1 MVTHTC
7 TNCLSLALSPY
18 PPPPLKFVQQLW
30 RTQHNRVWFHSISRQ
45 PETSSHTPMTRSS
58 PWTLPSVNKARD
70 WLTSIHR
77 VPKDPGNVKPRTRP
91 CTDTGPWDWNG
102 PPYPTP
108 SALTCPTGQ
117 APVLPWEPTPHA
129 VLHNTR
135 YSYHMLC
142 TMLSSIRYATAHM
155 RCYTL
160 TTGIMQDYTPC
171 TTISCYYYYMHC
183 YKLKALIHAMLHAML
198 QATRHI
204 HRCKSEKERR
214 HFCFLI
220 WTFLALAQHSLA
232 QHNHMMN

>member
-1 MVTHTC
+1 MLCYTIRDIAITC
-7 TNCLSLALSPY
+7 YARCYRL
-18 PPPPLKFVQQLW
+18 VQQGV
-30 RTQHNRVWFHSISRQ
+30 TAHVSCSI
-45 PETSSHTPMTRSS
+45 
-58 PWTLPSVNKARD
+58 
-70 WLTSIHR
+70 
-77 VPKDPGNVKPRTRP
+77 
-91 CTDTGPWDWNG
+91 TD
-102 PPYPTP
+102 
-108 SALTCPTGQ
+108 
-117 APVLPWEPTPHA
+117 
-129 VLHNTR
+129 
-135 YSYHMLC
+135 
-142 TMLSSIRYATAHM
+142 ATAHM

-220 WTFLALAQHSLA
+220 STFLALAQHSLA